1 MAGAS
6 LFKKVQGKDTLSSVE
21 KEQMRQELR
30 DNVMGLYKIEDLD

>member
-6 LFKKVQGKDTLSSVE
+6 HFKKVQGKDTLSSVE

-30 DNVMGLYKIEDLD
+30 DDVMGLYKIEDLD